1 LILNDIVKLV
11 IGLWVLSEFL
21 LSIFARARSGPAG
34 GGDRVQDRSSFL
46 VLYGG
51 IVGGV
56 ALALL
61 LTSQQWAH
69 INLNFYLLNALA
81 LIFLLAGISWRA
93 WAILTLG
100 RFFTTNVAV
109 RTGHKVIRQGPYRW
123 MRHPS
128 YTGGLTSFFGLGL
141 AFANWLSLA
150 VLVILIV
157 SVYIYRMNVEE
168 KVLITSL
175 GDEYL
180 EYSRH
185 TKRLIPGVY

>member
-1 LILNDIVKLV
+1 MILNDIVKLV

-21 LSIFARARSGPAG
+21 LSIFVRARG
-34 GGDRVQDRSSFL
+34 GRAATAHRTAAPSLFFMAVFSWGL
-46 VLYGG
+46 VLAILFANIGP
-51 IVGGV
+51 
-56 ALALL
+56 
-61 LTSQQWAH
+61 QWAH
-69 INLNFYLLNALA
+69 INLNFYVLNALS
-81 LIFLLAGISWRA
+81 LVFLLAGISWRT

-150 VLVILIV
+150 VLMILIV
-157 SVYIYRMNVEE
+157 TVYIYRMNVEE
-168 KVLITSL
+168 KVLIASL

-180 EYSRH
+180 EYSRQ
-185 TKRLIPGVY
+185 TRRLIPGIY

>member
-1 LILNDIVKLV
+1 M
-11 IGLWVLSEFL
+11 
-21 LSIFARARSGPAG
+21 RARGGS
-34 GGDRVQDRSSFL
+34 GGDRVQDRSSFF

-51 IVGGV
+51 IFIGV
-56 ALALL
+56 ALAIVIRSIGPVW
-61 LTSQQWAH
+61 TH
-69 INLNFYLLNALA
+69 IDLNFYVLNALS
-81 LIFLLAGISWRA
+81 LVFLLAGISWRT

-150 VLVILIV
+150 VLMILIV
-157 SVYIYRMNVEE
+157 IVYIYRMNVEE
-168 KVLITSL
+168 KVLIASL

-180 EYSRH
+180 EYSRQ